1 MAMGTSVLQ
10 IRIELIFR
18 QCWNLITLGCRAGI
32 SVAANAMA
40 VSGRHSEPATGTLT
54 GRAP

>member
-1 MAMGTSVLQ
+1 MPIGTSVSR
-10 IRIELIFR
+10 IRTELIFR

-40 VSGRHSEPATGTLT
+40 VSGRHSEPATETLT